1 MPELPEVE
9 TIARDLHTRL
19 KGQLVKNIT
28 IIGSDSFLHSPI
40 SEVRKAI
47 VKNKVKRIFRRAKML
62 VIDCGSQLI
71 IFHLKMTGQL
81 IYTFKKS
88 FLAGG
93 HPIVSTGVTVP
104 NKYTRLVINFNNGGV
119 LYFNDLRKFGWV
131 KLFSKD
137 EYLQLEKKLG
147 LEPLEGD
154 FSLAFFKKMLAR
166 RGRSPIKAVLL
177 DQTYL
182 VGLGNIYVDEV
193 LFRSKVKPSRR
204 TESLTELEIKKL
216 WQSIPV
222 ILRNSIKQR
231 GTTFRNYVAPSGLKG
246 NFMNFLKVYG
256 RGNKPCLV
264 CGRLLQKSRIAGR
277 GTHWCLYCQK

>member
-1 MPELPEVE
+1 
-9 TIARDLHTRL
+9 
-19 KGQLVKNIT
+19 
-28 IIGSDSFLHSPI
+28 
-40 SEVRKAI
+40 
-47 VKNKVKRIFRRAKML
+47 ML
-62 VIDCGSQLI
+62 VIDCGSQFI

-154 FSLAFFKKMLAR
+154 FSLAFFKKCLL
-166 RGRSPIKAVLL
+166 GVVVHQSKQSYLIKPIWSV
-177 DQTYL
+177 
-182 VGLGNIYVDEV
+182 
-193 LFRSKVKPSRR
+193 
-204 TESLTELEIKKL
+204 LEISMLMKC
-216 WQSIPV
+216 
-222 ILRNSIKQR
+222 
-231 GTTFRNYVAPSGLKG
+231 YSGVRL
-246 NFMNFLKVYG
+246 NQVEERKV
-256 RGNKPCLV
+256 
-264 CGRLLQKSRIAGR
+264 
-277 GTHWCLYCQK
+277 